1 MKILK
6 SYIRFMVSLF
16 VLLIVFSLSAVVT
29 YPNEYTLIK
38 QFGAVKKV
46 ISEPGLSFKIPL
58 FQSTQSI
65 PKYKMCYDLAPSE
78 VNTADKKIM
87 TVDSFALWEIDDP
100 LKYVTTL
107 GANQSN
113 AEGRLN
119 NQVYNSVKTVMSST
133 TQEDIISGR
142 DGELA
147 QAVTQLIGTSLD
159 SYGIQ
164 LNKVETKMLD
174 LPDANRESVYDRMI
188 SERENIAAGY
198 TAQGQSEYNKIKN
211 ETDKEI
217 SIKISK
223 AEAEAE
229 KIMAEGEAEYMRI
242 LSEAYNDESK
252 SDFYNF
258 LRGLDALKATI
269 KGDNKTLVLD
279 KDSEMARILMNI
291 Q

>member
-1 MKILK
+1 
-6 SYIRFMVSLF
+6 MVSLF

>member
-229 KIMAEGEAEYMRI
+229 KIVAEGEAEYMRI

-269 KGDNKTLVLD
+269 KGNNKTLVLD

>member
-1 MKILK
+1 
-6 SYIRFMVSLF
+6 MVSLF
-16 VLLIVFSLSAVVT
+16 VLLIAFSLSAVVT

-269 KGDNKTLVLD
+269 KGNNKTLVLD

>member
-1 MKILK
+1 MI
-6 SYIRFMVSLF
+6 SLF

-269 KGDNKTLVLD
+269 KGNNKTLVLD

>member
-1 MKILK
+1 
-6 SYIRFMVSLF
+6 MVSLF

-269 KGDNKTLVLD
+269 KGNNKTLVLD

>member
-269 KGDNKTLVLD
+269 KGNNKTLVLD

>member
-6 SYIRFMVSLF
+6 SYIRFMISLF

-269 KGDNKTLVLD
+269 KGNNKTLVLD